1 MTYHPPKWAIKSKPL
16 NCYINYIIIT
26 KSEHFNL
33 LQFQFRKLNYWG
45 GGYCIYDAPQIKT
58 TLKTTFKSFTVSG
71 AELLGRRMTVIIGD
85 KIKTIRIFDSFCF
98 QELNYWGGGWATAV
112 TGGLGIIGNIT
123 SLLVLS
129 QRFKLLKHLQMGN
142 INKGTL

>member
-1 MTYHPPKWAIKSKPL
+1 MGLIIGIK
-16 NCYINYIIIT
+16 IITNYIHLYIL
-26 KSEHFNL
+26 SL
-33 LQFQFRKLNYWG
+33 
-45 GGYCIYDAPQIKT
+45 
-58 TLKTTFKSFTVSG
+58 
-71 AELLGRRMTVIIGD
+71 
-85 KIKTIRIFDSFCF
+85 F